1 MKCVQFIK
9 QVNNTELGKAN
20 TNETYIRVP
29 QELDISD
36 LFEITDHLYSF
47 TDKHSRK
54 VYDIRFT
61 HGREKRIVGLGDFY
75 RDNDLHA
82 GDKVLVEKTVFAN
95 GQATYKLSLSK
106 SSSVLYLQKVKDFFE
121 VLTPER
127 LDQFLNVDLLLSNG
141 SVMKV
146 LYHGEIKKRADSP
159 SATKVYNV
167 LLDDKNIQKNYKKDE
182 IIGIKMQNGQVKLV
196 GFNPWEKYITEVAE

>member
-20 TNETYIRVP
+20 TNETYIRIP

-36 LFEITDHLYSF
+36 LFEITDHFYSF
-47 TDKHSRK
+47 TDKHSLK

-82 GDKVLVEKTVFAN
+82 GDKVLVERIIQENNISQYMLSFRKATDTVFF
-95 GQATYKLSLSK
+95 
-106 SSSVLYLQKVKDFFE
+106 QKVKGYFE

-127 LDQFLNVDLLLSNG
+127 LDSVLDLDLNDKNG
-141 SVMKV
+141 SVIRV
-146 LYHGEIKKRADSP
+146 TYYGSTKKKANSP
-159 SATKVYNV
+159 SETKVYNILV
-167 LLDDKNIQKNYKKDE
+167 DDTEIREDYKTDNL
-182 IIGIKMQNGQVKLV
+182 IGLQLQNGLAKLV
-196 GFNPWEKYITEVAE
+196 VGKPWEKYITEVAE